1 MRVAVIGAGIA
12 GVTTAYEL
20 TADGHAVTVLE
31 RHSSVAAEGSFAPTG
46 LTGAGWWAL
55 APQAE
60 GTRPSLGAALLRAP
74 GLWPWWWKQ
83 RRSDVPT
90 AAVRRLAAIIPLAQQ
105 GHERLQA
112 LIVRLGV
119 ELEQSRGT
127 LMLWR
132 DAFEHS
138 RAQHTLT
145 ALRALGVVATEL
157 DTAGCHALEPHLDT
171 QHALAGG
178 IHLPGTDSVN
188 CRQFAH
194 ALREAAEQAGADF
207 RFATTVRAIVPEA
220 GGGVTLRLEQTA
232 PTTGFGSSR
241 MVPTRLARPVPPE
254 RARAAA
260 RYLEPLSDERYDA
273 VVVAACAA
281 ASRLLEPLGLH
292 LAMATVHGYTLT
304 AALRSPERGPRSA
317 VVDVAE
323 GAVIGRLGQ
332 RVRIADIKRP
342 QGWEAKRARRLAC
355 CRCAALNCSS
365 SSTRRSASRSS
376 CSSNRERSTTAA
388 APACTQACDAGEGE
402 RTAMRSGHAVCPQPL
417 HHLVVDVHAE
427 GDARMEGGLRHDE
440 EHEQVVASTQKLCW
454 VDRKLCWVG
463 SVDRCD
469 PVACQPVRL
478 WQQGQDV
485 GCATSNCIAAAAW
498 HGVAS
503 SHPLSCAAAQAAE
516 TVPGS

>member
-83 RRSDVPT
+83 RRSDAPA
-90 AAVRRLAAIIPLAQQ
+90 AAVRRLAASIPLAQQ

-119 ELEQSRGT
+119 ELEQSHGT
-127 LMLWR
+127 LVLWR
-132 DAFEHS
+132 DASEHS
-138 RAQHTLT
+138 RAQPALT

-273 VVVAACAA
+273 VVVAAGAA

-332 RVRIADIKRP
+332 RVRIAAGAELGGSPQRLRNDATERLYRLLQHWFPGAAQLTRP
-342 QGWEAKRARRLAC
+342 QIWKGPRAVSADGLPLVGAGPRPDVWLNLGHGGTGWSLAC
-355 CRCAALNCSS
+355 GSAQRIADLVAGRAPQGLADLQARAA
-365 SSTRRSASRSS
+365 
-376 CSSNRERSTTAA
+376 
-388 APACTQACDAGEGE
+388 
-402 RTAMRSGHAVCPQPL
+402 
-417 HHLVVDVHAE
+417 
-427 GDARMEGGLRHDE
+427 
-440 EHEQVVASTQKLCW
+440 
-454 VDRKLCWVG
+454 
-463 SVDRCD
+463 
-469 PVACQPVRL
+469 
-478 WQQGQDV
+478 
-485 GCATSNCIAAAAW
+485 
-498 HGVAS
+498 
-503 SHPLSCAAAQAAE
+503 
-516 TVPGS
+516 